1 MLQECESR
9 SCMGEKQAVRVALR
23 KDSLLP
29 VERQSVGETL
39 RDGMKS
45 SKATS
50 DLEVSNRATS
60 DLEVSNRATSDI

>member
-1 MLQECESR
+1 
-9 SCMGEKQAVRVALR
+9 MGEKQAVRVALR

-60 DLEVSNRATSDI
+60 DI